1 MRLSPQALLPKT
13 ICWQI
18 MAFAA
23 LSLILGNAITFAI
36 VSYQYRSEQRLL
48 QQEAVATII
57 ATFAGLLAPAETQS
71 EFSKLIAQGRAIGI
85 AVREVPK
92 AQLGTLY
99 SEQSEPE
106 GFAKAVAAIGA
117 TENVLTVLPRRSLR
131 DVGANS
137 VVVRL
142 SNDRIL
148 SFDLPNDA
156 DRSPLLGGPALLTA
170 SIAAVFILVLSTYIL
185 WSLTS
190 PLSLFAAAAEAFG
203 RSLKDGEP
211 LREKGPREIAQ
222 LACVLNTM
230 RSRIA
235 SLIEGRTSM
244 LIAIGHDLRTPLT
257 RIVLQA
263 ERLPASPMRRAM
275 LNDLT
280 SISELLSNMLSY
292 LRGDPPAEPC
302 RDVDL
307 PSLIQTVCSQF
318 ADRGR
323 LITYEGYDHL
333 VHSCRPTSL
342 TRALNSIVEVC
353 VEHDWECT
361 VALDVLP
368 SGAVGIEICPPQARD
383 ALLEGRIEP
392 LKESGLRLSLAK
404 TTIESHGGMVEFVA
418 TSTQSLCARITLPAK
433 TDAAARQLAKAH
445 ATSLNIT

>member
-1 MRLSPQALLPKT
+1 VLLPRT

-23 LSLILGNAITFAI
+23 LSLILGNAITFVI
-36 VSYQYRSEQRLL
+36 VSNQFRSEQRLL

-85 AVREVPK
+85 AVREVPET
-92 AQLGTLY
+92 QLGTQY

-106 GFAKAVAAIGA
+106 GFAKAVAEIGVA
-117 TENVLTVLPRRSLR
+117 ENVLTVLSRRSLR

-137 VVVRL
+137 VLVRL
-142 SNDRIL
+142 SNDRVL
-148 SFDLPNDA
+148 SFDLPSDTN
-156 DRSPLLGGPALLTA
+156 RQPLLGGPALLTA
-170 SIAAVFILVLSTYIL
+170 SIAAVFILVLTTYVL
-185 WSLTS
+185 WSITS
-190 PLSLFAAAAEAFG
+190 PLSLFTAAAEAFG
-203 RSLKDGEP
+203 RSLKDGQP

-222 LACVLNTM
+222 LARVLNTM

-280 SISELLSNMLSY
+280 SISDLLSNMLSY
-292 LRGDPPAEPC
+292 LRGEPPTEL
-302 RDVDL
+302 RQDVDL
-307 PSLIQTVCSQF
+307 PSLVQTVCSQF

-323 LITYEGYDHL
+323 LITYEGCDHL
-333 VHSCRPTSL
+333 VYSCRPNGL
-342 TRALNSIVEVC
+342 TRALSFIVEAC
-353 VEHDWECT
+353 VEHNWECAVT
-361 VALDVLP
+361 LDLQP
-368 SGAVGIEICPPQARD
+368 SGDVCIDIGPPETKGVLFERRVD
-383 ALLEGRIEP
+383 SLEA
-392 LKESGLRLSLAK
+392 SGLRLSLAR
-404 TTIESHGGMVEFVA
+404 TTIESHGGAIEFGA
-418 TSTQSLCARITLPAK
+418 SSPQCLCARITLPK
-433 TDAAARQLAKAH
+433 PQ
-445 ATSLNIT
+445 ATSLNIS